1 MSRKRTVPVYASIA
15 EALRAGESGGYLT
28 RNGQCFRSSR
38 AYGSDMSVDAA
49 PTFGPRTEAWI
60 RRAVE
65 EYELGLRRAI
75 RDKPEMESWI
85 KSVALIA
92 SSDYAGGD

>member
-1 MSRKRTVPVYASIA
+1 M
-15 EALRAGESGGYLT
+15 
-28 RNGQCFRSSR
+28 
-38 AYGSDMSVDAA
+38 DAA
-49 PTFGPRTEAWI
+49 LTFDPRIEAWI

-65 EYELGLRRAI
+65 DYELGLRRII